1 MNIFKILEK
10 LSPNKYK
17 KQSKDK
23 AYKYQNMH
31 RIKSSF

>member
-1 MNIFKILEK
+1 MNICKILKK

-23 AYKYQNMH
+23 DYKYQNMT